1 VNINWNNKEPIY
13 LQLRDKLVELIMDGF
28 LSEGDVLPS
37 VRQIASE
44 QRINPI
50 TVSKAMQLLVDE
62 KLIEK
67 RRGLGMYVLAG
78 AKDKLA
84 IKERAKFLEEEWPQI
99 AQRIERLGL
108 ELDDLPGGK
117 KN

>member
-1 VNINWNNKEPIY
+1 
-13 LQLRDKLVELIMDGF
+13 
-28 LSEGDVLPS
+28 
-37 VRQIASE
+37 
-44 QRINPI
+44 
-50 TVSKAMQLLVDE
+50 
-62 KLIEK
+62 
-67 RRGLGMYVLAG
+67 MYVLAG